1 MDLEHT
7 NSLNKHSMLEILPLQ
22 SRAVADKNNVP
33 RLRVH
38 SACSLDTTH
47 QKTRTQSRCLATWEI
62 AVVLGPKK
70 IVRDHFHTFFVLI
83 L

>member
-1 MDLEHT
+1 MYTYIYIIYIYTYIYIYIYMDLEHT

-47 QKTRTQSRCLATWEI
+47 QKTRA
-62 AVVLGPKK
+62 
-70 IVRDHFHTFFVLI
+70 
-83 L
+83 